1 MRDGNGMRV
10 ARFGIG
16 IVAVAVIGM
25 GLGAGHAA
33 AGAPI
38 AQPDQGR
45 VGVALSHDETAAI
58 AGGPLPAVV
67 SMFVPLSRMGAGL
80 HPDTNIY
87 KDDKGGV
94 HASLRQVVM
103 EAADHP
109 DGSVIVYFN
118 APGTRGGRVL
128 DIYQAWD

>member
-1 MRDGNGMRV
+1 MRIGAGPV
-10 ARFGIG
+10 VVTVGISAG
-16 IVAVAVIGM
+16 LI
-25 GLGAGHAA
+25 LGAGVAS

-38 AQPDQGR
+38 VQPDQGR
-45 VGVALSHDETAAI
+45 IGMALSHDETAAL
-58 AGGPLPAVV
+58 AGGPIPAVV

-80 HPDTNIY
+80 KPDTNIY
-87 KDDKGGV
+87 KDGSGGV

-109 DGSVIVYFN
+109 DGSVVVYFN

-128 DIYQAWD
+128 DIYQNWE